1 MTHITDHS
9 QIKNPAMD
17 SNIKSHE
24 PELSSDIPCAGKALD
39 TYPRIDLI

>member
-1 MTHITDHS
+1 MTKGKEHS
-9 QIKNPAMD
+9 NFNKPAMV
-17 SNIKSHE
+17 SVFLSQE